1 MKIGI
6 LGGTFNPPHIG
17 HFILA
22 QGAFEQLNLDRVF
35 FVPTNDPPHKN
46 NNCLDPCLRLEMAR
60 LAFEDNP
67 GFEVL
72 DIEIKRKGVSYTV
85 DTLIALKQKYRQ
97 ADFYLIVGADLAN
110 NFNQWRE
117 SGKIKD
123 MVKVV
128 VAKRTN
134 LPLTVKNG
142 FLGIDIVQVEIS
154 SSIVRQRIR
163 DSKSIKY
170 LVPERVEKYIKDN
183 NLYRD

>member
-35 FVPTNDPPHKN
+35 FVPTNNPPHKSN
-46 NNCLDPCLRLEMAR
+46 DCLDPCLRLEMAR

-97 ADFYLIVGADLAN
+97 ADFYLIVGSDLAN

-117 SGKIKD
+117 PGKIKNI
-123 MVKVV
+123 VKLV
-128 VAKRTN
+128 VAKRN
-134 LPLTVKNG
+134 NSPLAVKNG
-142 FLGIDIVQVEIS
+142 FLGIDIVQVGIS
-154 SSIVRQRIR
+154 SSMLRQRIR
-163 DSKSIKY
+163 YSKSIKY
-170 LVPERVEKYIKDN
+170 LVPELVERFIREKR
-183 NLYRD
+183 LYKG